1 MLFKENEFRIA
12 KPTYQEAFPKVE
24 RMPMWMVKCF
34 TRPKTSAFYTVYEGA
49 QYVGL
54 VDCVYWKDLLYI
66 LYFAIDQNLRGKGYG
81 GRILQEICSR
91 YAGYR
96 IILCAEE
103 VDQSYSNYEQWR
115 SRMQFYERNGFQASG
130 EKLKEAGV
138 VYDIL
143 CYHGCKV
150 EKTEY
155 FSLFRNYL
163 GNFLY
168 HVVYRKIAE

>member
-103 VDQSYSNYEQWR
+103 VDQSYSNYEQRR

-138 VYDIL
+138 VYDSSVITDV
-143 CYHGCKV
+143 K
-150 EKTEY
+150 
-155 FSLFRNYL
+155 
-163 GNFLY
+163 
-168 HVVYRKIAE
+168 